1 MKEWEGNDVR
11 YGKVWSVV
19 GGTGHLAESAHSR
32 GLNCTGAGDS
42 SWFPGDTGGANP
54 GRSLVSHWKVV
65 RVCVKFL
72 GLICITVCV
81 CMHVSFLQSSRACV
95 SCGVRAE
102 KQISWPCPSYCG
114 IRDAQGTAGRSWDTP
129 PWLTAGD
136 SSSFCR
142 FNRPLLLGQI
152 KPCSSI
158 SSNHPLL
165 LVNQRG
171 GGWPMLR
178 KTGKVLWNRGCTD
191 IQAGWG

>member
-1 MKEWEGNDVR
+1 MRDMERSGVSGWWYRSSRRVCTLQGFELHRSRWLQLVPRWHRRCKSRQIPCQPLKSCVR
-11 YGKVWSVV
+11 ACEIS
-19 GGTGHLAESAHSR
+19 
-32 GLNCTGAGDS
+32 GLNLHYS
-42 SWFPGDTGGANP
+42 
-54 GRSLVSHWKVV
+54 
-65 RVCVKFL
+65 
-72 GLICITVCV
+72 VCV

-102 KQISWPCPSYCG
+102 KQISWPCPSYSG

-142 FNRPLLLGQI
+142 FNRNRPLLLGQI